1 MKGISFNDK
10 HSYRDFGMV
19 LTSKEIG
26 IPSVKEN
33 KVSVNGMDG
42 AVDLSEALTGYVNY
56 ENRKLSFTFTVI
68 DRKELW
74 LNILSSVSMQLHG
87 KTMKVVFDDDKDF
100 FYKGRVLVNK
110 FKSSKAHSEIVI
122 DVDAEPF
129 KYRREQSTG
138 QWLWDS
144 FNFRTGIAQITSY
157 VVEETLEVV
166 IVNTRANVCPEF
178 VSTVQME
185 IVFDGETYTMQAGTK
200 KFYDIVFTEGFNNII
215 FRGTGAVDV
224 VFRMGEL

>member
-129 KYRREQSTG
+129 KYRREQSIG

>member
-10 HSYRDFGMV
+10 HSYRDFGMI

-26 IPSVKEN
+26 IPSIKEN

-42 AVDLSEALTGYVNY
+42 VVDLSESLTGYVNY

-100 FYKGRVLVNK
+100 FYQGRVLVNK
-110 FKSSKAHSEIVI
+110 FKSNKAHSEIVI

-157 VVEETLEVV
+157 VVEETLDVA

-178 VSTVQME
+178 VSTAQME
-185 IVFDGETYTMQAGTK
+185 IIFDGETYTMQAGTK
-200 KFYDIVFTEGFNNII
+200 KFYDIVFTEGFNNIT